1 MSINASIILVIFLII
16 FVVAVVAGILIFLLV
31 NLGKSSSVQVKSR
44 AKYRGNEGERRVAR
58 VLQQIAGSQ
67 GKVINNFIFEGART
81 SVQIDHILLCD
92 FGVFVIETKNYSGII
107 YGDETRK
114 EWVQYFPN
122 SDKSNKLHNPL
133 KQNAGHIYNLKN
145 ILPAGTPV
153 YGIVVFVQ
161 NNVQHVTA
169 EGVTGLN
176 ELWVEINKKNHG
188 KVLTEMHIAKIYQVL
203 CERMNTQISEEEHI
217 QNVREMIA
225 GVESNSVCPSS
236 GGKLV
241 ERTGPNGEFIACSNF
256 PKCKFTKNL

>member
-1 MSINASIILVIFLII
+1 MSVKFPIIFIAFLII
-16 FVVAVVAGILIFLLV
+16 LILAAFAGIIIYLF
-31 NLGKSSSVQVKSR
+31 VKSDKGDSFKAQSR
-44 AKYRGNEGERRVAR
+44 AERRGNEGEWRVAK
-58 VLQQIAGSQ
+58 VLQQIAGAD

-81 SVQIDHILLCD
+81 SVQIDHILLCN
-92 FGVFVIETKNYSGII
+92 FGVFVIETKNYSGTI
-107 YGDETRK
+107 YGDESHK
-114 EWVQYFPN
+114 DWLQFFPN
-122 SDKSNKLHNPL
+122 SDKREKFHNPL
-133 KQNAGHIYNLKN
+133 KQNAGHIYNLKK

-153 YGIVVFVQ
+153 YGVVVFVQ

-188 KVLTEMHIAKIYQVL
+188 KVFTEMQIAKIYQVL

-225 GVESNSVCPSS
+225 GVESNSVCPRC